1 MDWRKYAKHLEDI
14 IERIDMADQTRILVN
29 ALIERAKKRIKTMNY
44 YIKGN
49 AAKAQQMACCWLR
62 EEKGI
67 HPELELCT
75 DNEFSFTI
83 YKLDG
88 KRTVLYEEKYC
99 WTKPEDAVEAAL
111 EYALSKLI

>member
-1 MDWRKYAKHLEDI
+1 
-14 IERIDMADQTRILVN
+14 
-29 ALIERAKKRIKTMNY
+29 MNY